1 MSRSMGTQERL
12 TMIDAA
18 VSVAALE
25 TNEAQERM
33 GELLVQSGKMT
44 DLQLEKVIRHQQE
57 HGGKLGEV
65 ALALGFVSKQDIAQ
79 VLGRQFEFSFVAP
92 DQTSISPR
100 LHMAFNLP
108 SDEQETIKALR
119 SQIQVSWLLKGQRS
133 LLVTGV
139 DGDDE
144 PAMVAANLAIAFSQ
158 SGKRTL
164 LVDANMRSSLL
175 HEALGVPHGEGLADL
190 LAGRC
195 RLASVVHAV
204 PPLQLLSFLG
214 CGTQVLNP
222 QELLARDTLPSC
234 VREMERDYDV
244 IIFTTPTRADFA
256 DAQILSTAVPGAL
269 LLVRQDVSRIDDI
282 RVALARFATTQAR
295 VLGCVYLDA

>member
-1 MSRSMGTQERL
+1 MSRAMGTQERL
-12 TMIDAA
+12 TMIDMPEP
-18 VSVAALE
+18 SYEE
-25 TNEAQERM
+25 TTDVQERM
-33 GELLVQSGKMT
+33 GELLMQSGKLT
-44 DLQLEKVIRHQQE
+44 HLQLERAIHHQQE
-57 HGGKLGEV
+57 HGGKLGEA
-65 ALALGFVSKQDIAQ
+65 ALALGFVSQQDIAL
-79 VLGRQFEFSFVAP
+79 VLGRQFEFSFVSP
-92 DQTSISPR
+92 EQSRISPR

-108 SDEQETIKALR
+108 SEEQEIIKALR

-144 PAMVAANLAIAFSQ
+144 PSMVAANLAIAFSQ

-175 HEALGVPHGEGLADL
+175 HEALGVANGEGLADL

-195 RLASVVHAV
+195 RLPAVIQAV
-204 PPLQLLSFLG
+204 PLLQQLAFIS

-222 QELLARDTLPSC
+222 QELLTRDTLPLC

-244 IIFTTPTRADFA
+244 VIFTTPTRIDFA
-256 DAQILSTAVPGAL
+256 DNQILSTAVPGVL
-269 LLVRQDVSRIDDI
+269 MLVHQDVSHVDDI
-282 RVALARFATTQAR
+282 RVLMTRFMTTQAK
-295 VLGCVYLDA
+295 VLGCIYLNG